1 MGLPS
6 IRVEYAGNRSTQF
19 VRILAKNNEGKKAFG
34 KCQRPS
40 MKGKMDISIRVLG
53 GIFYW
58 IKSWLAMT
66 EFINIAIE
74 LNFNPIGLFMIM
86 PSETA

>member
-1 MGLPS
+1 MK
-6 IRVEYAGNRSTQF
+6 A
-19 VRILAKNNEGKKAFG
+19 KKAFG

-40 MKGKMDISIRVLG
+40 MKGKMDISIRALG

-58 IKSWLAMT
+58 IKSWLDMT
-66 EFINIAIE
+66 EFINIATE
-74 LNFNPIGLFMIM
+74 LNFNSIGLFMII